1 MFLFSLILIQAC
13 ATLSTEWDTA
23 QKTNSVKS
31 YQAFLNKYPNSQ
43 QASDAKKEIENLGW
57 QKVTELNH
65 EDGYKWYLSEYPRGK
80 YVAAAREGLQT
91 IMWKNAQQED
101 SEAEYKKYLSKYPE
115 GKYVTAAR
123 ESLQT
128 IMWKNAQQ
136 ENSEAAYE
144 KYLDEFPQGEFA
156 VIAKERLEAIVWNK
170 AQQNDS
176 VDGYSN
182 FIRRFPDSRYID
194 SVQEVLKGLLIP
206 KKEIGTLTKEIKRLI
221 APFTVRELYEDCS
234 SKSPS
239 QIQEE
244 LGDEAASLMILGN
257 AFQYTIGKLK
267 PNSNPLTST
276 IVDIRG
282 GSHVKVGNV
291 PGKVTSFMTRLDKEP
306 NMVVFLL
313 GPMSTFEQDLGFR
326 DVVIY
331 PSDGRPLRQF
341 QKIGDSWYKI
351 K

>member
-1 MFLFSLILIQAC
+1 MLLLSLMLIQGC
-13 ATLSTEWDTA
+13 ATLSTDWNNA
-23 QKTNSVKS
+23 QKANSVKS
-31 YQAFLNKYPNSQ
+31 YQAFINKYPNSQ

-57 QKVTELNH
+57 QKVAELNH

-91 IMWKNAQQED
+91 IMWKNVQQED
-101 SEAEYKKYLSKYPE
+101 SEAAYKNYLSKYPK
-115 GKYVTAAR
+115 GKYVAAAR
-123 ESLQT
+123 VGLQT
-128 IMWKNAQQ
+128 IMWKNSQQ
-136 ENSEAAYE
+136 ENSETAYE

-156 VIAKERLEAIVWNK
+156 VVAKERLETIAWNK
-170 AQQNDS
+170 AQQSDT

-194 SVQEVLKGLLIP
+194 SVQEVLKGLLIS
-206 KKEIGTLTKEIKRLI
+206 EKEIKVLAEEI
-221 APFTVRELYEDCS
+221 NDLAAPFTVEFLYSECI
-234 SKSPS
+234 KEPF
-239 QIQEE
+239 QIEE
-244 LGDEAASLMILGN
+244 EIAGTILRRKVSEIKK
-257 AFQYTIGKLK
+257 AKLK

-276 IVDIRG
+276 IVIINMG
-282 GSHVKVGNV
+282 KSVVVGNV
-291 PGKVTSFMTRLDKEP
+291 LGEVKEVSGIGITKTEP
-306 NMVVFLL
+306 ELVVFLL
-313 GPMSTFEQDLGFR
+313 DPLPSVNQDLGFR